1 MLERLSK
8 NNRNIALVAIGLL
21 LGWFAWK
28 VRAVLNPL
36 ILGYLLAYILRPL
49 VARLEDRGMRR
60 RKAVNI
66 IFALFGAM
74 LVLLLGGVFVQGRQF
89 VGAQIELAERG
100 EDPFTRAEQN
110 LDALLGR
117 VGTFWEERFGD
128 EESEAEGAVP
138 FTAPDEGGL
147 ATGPVEPTPPVAAGA
162 GGSEDGAGS
171 EQAEGAA
178 PDAVSGAPLLPEAA
192 KEEAAPAGAEAS
204 GDPAH
209 AGSVHHDPGE
219 LTVRQLV
226 RALFA
231 EWSEGNEEISG
242 FTKAQVVLGYVRRIF
257 GGVLSIFAFLMLLP
271 VYTYFL
277 LFELERIHEFLRS
290 HIPKKER
297 DRVTR
302 IARAVGAVIANFFR
316 GRLLISLLK
325 GLVISVGLTALGVP
339 HGFLLGMLAGFLSL
353 IPFVGPTVGFVGAEL
368 VALQQFDGLGH
379 GGLWTLGLIG
389 AIFALAEF
397 LEGYVLV
404 PKILGDSLGLHPVVI
419 LVAVFVGGAALG
431 LFGFLLAIP
440 LAATLIILF
449 RELVMPALADFAEE
463 DSHVDRNPDLADG

>member
-89 VGAQIELAERG
+89 VDGQIELAERG
-100 EDPFTRAEQN
+100 EDPFTRAEHN

-117 VGTFWEERFGD
+117 VGSFWEESFGD
-128 EESEAEGAVP
+128 AEDGVEV
-138 FTAPDEGGL
+138 TTSGEAPDTVP
-147 ATGPVEPTPPVAAGA
+147 APDPDQAQV
-162 GGSEDGAGS
+162 AGS
-171 EQAEGAA
+171 EGAEQEAA
-178 PDAVSGAPLLPEAA
+178 SEPAGEAAVGEPAVAPSAEEASVVPGSAAIGDVGDSGA
-192 KEEAAPAGAEAS
+192 
-204 GDPAH
+204 
-209 AGSVHHDPGE
+209 VHHDPSE

-226 RALFA
+226 RAWFA
-231 EWSEGNEEISG
+231 EWSEGSGDVSG
-242 FTKAQVVLGYVRRIF
+242 FTKAQVVLGYVRRVF

-277 LFELERIHEFLRS
+277 LFELERIHDFVRS
-290 HIPKKER
+290 HVPKKER

-302 IARAVGAVIANFFR
+302 IGRAVGAVIANFFR

-325 GLVISVGLTALGVP
+325 GLMISVGLTLLGVP

-353 IPFVGPTVGFVGAEL
+353 IPFVGPTVGFIGTEL
-368 VALQQFDGLGH
+368 VALQQFDGVGH
-379 GGLWTLGLIG
+379 GGLWILGLIG

-397 LEGYVLV
+397 LEGYVLI

-419 LVAVFVGGAALG
+419 LVAVFIGGAALG

-463 DSHVDRNPDLADG
+463 DSHVDREPDPADG

>member
-49 VARLEDRGMRR
+49 VARLEERGMRR

-89 VGAQIELAERG
+89 VEGQVELAERG

-117 VGTFWEERFGD
+117 VGAFWEESFGD
-128 EESEAEGAVP
+128 V
-138 FTAPDEGGL
+138 EGGAAATTSGDDPEAIP
-147 ATGPVEPTPPVAAGA
+147 ATGPGPIEAPESGGTGPEAAREQGGAAAGDRTGVEPPAADPAEETLTALDGDPAAAGA
-162 GGSEDGAGS
+162 
-171 EQAEGAA
+171 
-178 PDAVSGAPLLPEAA
+178 
-192 KEEAAPAGAEAS
+192 
-204 GDPAH
+204 
-209 AGSVHHDPGE
+209 VHHDPGE

-226 RALFA
+226 RAWFA
-231 EWSEGNEEISG
+231 EWSEGDGEVSG
-242 FTKAQVVLGYVRRIF
+242 FTKAQIVLGYVQRIF

-277 LFELERIHEFLRS
+277 LFELERIHGFLRS
-290 HIPKKER
+290 HVPKKER
-297 DRVTR
+297 ERVTR
-302 IARAVGAVIANFFR
+302 IGRAVGAVIANFFR

-325 GLVISVGLTALGVP
+325 GLVLSIGLTALGVP

-353 IPFVGPTVGFVGAEL
+353 IPFVGPTIGFVGTEL
-368 VALQQFDGLGH
+368 VALQQLDGAGH

-389 AIFALAEF
+389 ALFTLAEL
-397 LEGYVLV
+397 LEGYVLI

-463 DSHVDRNPDLADG
+463 DSHVDGELDQADR

>member
-89 VGAQIELAERG
+89 VEGQIELAERG

-117 VGTFWEERFGD
+117 VGSFWEERFGD
-128 EESEAEGAVP
+128 EGLDAEDGVVV
-138 FTAPDEGGL
+138 TSSGEAPDTVPAPEPNQ
-147 ATGPVEPTPPVAAGA
+147 ARVTG
-162 GGSEDGAGS
+162 
-171 EQAEGAA
+171 
-178 PDAVSGAPLLPEAA
+178 SGVTGQEAA
-192 KEEAAPAGAEAS
+192 SEPAGAAGVDDSAVAPSAEEADIVPDSPAS
-204 GDPAH
+204 GGAGH
-209 AGSVHHDPGE
+209 AGAVHHDPGE

-226 RALFA
+226 RAWFA
-231 EWSEGNEEISG
+231 EWSEGSGDVSG
-242 FTKAQVVLGYVRRIF
+242 FTKAQVVLGYVRRVF

-277 LFELERIHEFLRS
+277 LFELERIHEFVRS
-290 HIPKKER
+290 HVPKKER

-302 IARAVGAVIANFFR
+302 IGRAVGAVIANFFR

-325 GLVISVGLTALGVP
+325 GLMISVGLTLLAVP
-339 HGFLLGMLAGFLSL
+339 HGFLLGMLAGILSL
-353 IPFVGPTVGFVGAEL
+353 IPFVGPTVGFIGTEL
-368 VALQQFDGLGH
+368 VALQQVDGVGH

-397 LEGYVLV
+397 LEGYVLI

-419 LVAVFVGGAALG
+419 LLAVFVGGAALG

-440 LAATLIILF
+440 LAAALIILF

-463 DSHVDRNPDLADG
+463 DSHVEREPDPADG

>member
-89 VGAQIELAERG
+89 VEGQIELAERG

-117 VGTFWEERFGD
+117 VGSFWEERFGD
-128 EESEAEGAVP
+128 EGLDAEDGVVV
-138 FTAPDEGGL
+138 TSSGEAPDTVPAPEPDQ
-147 ATGPVEPTPPVAAGA
+147 ARVTG
-162 GGSEDGAGS
+162 
-171 EQAEGAA
+171 
-178 PDAVSGAPLLPEAA
+178 SGVTGQEAA
-192 KEEAAPAGAEAS
+192 SEPAGAAGVDDSAVAPSAEEADIVPDSPAS
-204 GDPAH
+204 GGAGH
-209 AGSVHHDPGE
+209 AGAVHHDPGE

-226 RALFA
+226 RAWFA
-231 EWSEGNEEISG
+231 EWSEGSGDVSG
-242 FTKAQVVLGYVRRIF
+242 FTKAQVVLGYVRRVF

-277 LFELERIHEFLRS
+277 LFELERIHEFVRS
-290 HIPKKER
+290 HVPKKER

-302 IARAVGAVIANFFR
+302 IGRAVGAVIANFFR

-325 GLVISVGLTALGVP
+325 GLMISVGLTLLAVP
-339 HGFLLGMLAGFLSL
+339 HGFLLGMLAGILSL
-353 IPFVGPTVGFVGAEL
+353 IPFVGPTVGFIGTEL
-368 VALQQFDGLGH
+368 VALQQVDGVGH

-397 LEGYVLV
+397 LEGYVLI

-419 LVAVFVGGAALG
+419 LLAVFVGGAALG

-440 LAATLIILF
+440 LAAALIILF

-463 DSHVDRNPDLADG
+463 DSHVEREPDPADG

>member
-8 NNRNIALVAIGLL
+8 TNRNIALVAIGLL

-49 VARLEDRGMRR
+49 VARLEGRGMRR

-74 LVLLLGGVFVQGRQF
+74 LVLVLGGVFVQGRQF
-89 VGAQIELAERG
+89 VEGQIALAERG

-117 VGTFWEERFGD
+117 AGSLWKESFGD
-128 EESEAEGAVP
+128 EE
-138 FTAPDEGGL
+138 PD
-147 ATGPVEPTPPVAAGA
+147 A
-162 GGSEDGAGS
+162 EDGAAGTDPAAVPVPAEEAESGGS
-171 EQAEGAA
+171 APGDGSQQGAGVAPGAQPLAAPSEEEEIPAPDVSAEGD
-178 PDAVSGAPLLPEAA
+178 PSL
-192 KEEAAPAGAEAS
+192 AGAVE
-204 GDPAH
+204 D
-209 AGSVHHDPGE
+209 DPGE

-226 RALFA
+226 RAWFA
-231 EWSEGNEEISG
+231 EWSEGEGDVSG
-242 FTKAQVVLGYVRRIF
+242 FTKAQIVLGYVQRVF
-257 GGVLSIFAFLMLLP
+257 GGVLSVFAFLMLLP

-277 LFELERIHEFLRS
+277 LFELERIHGFLRS
-290 HIPKKER
+290 HVPKKER
-297 DRVTR
+297 ERVTR
-302 IARAVGAVIANFFR
+302 IGRAVGAVIANFFR

-325 GLVISVGLTALGVP
+325 GLVISIGLTALGVP
-339 HGFLLGMLAGFLSL
+339 HGFLLGMLAGSLSL
-353 IPFVGPTVGFVGAEL
+353 IPFVGPTIGFVGTEL
-368 VALQQFDGLGH
+368 VALQQFDGVGH

-389 AIFALAEF
+389 AIFALAEL
-397 LEGYVLV
+397 LEGYVLI

-463 DSHVDRNPDLADG
+463 DSHVDRDPDPADG